1 MPLTKINTYS
11 VKDNTPGSVLYY
23 DASGKLQVMP
33 PGTNGQFLRTNG
45 AGVNPAWSNVT
56 SSIVS
61 FRYDQRAADNVTVG
75 TDAVY
80 LNMEVTMPAMKA
92 GSRYKIEG
100 WSSTDD
106 TNSSTYGVGLSIWV
120 RDNTTGNSY
129 WAHRQS
135 RHTIYDSAGGDHY
148 RLAHVN
154 YVTTG
159 TEWDGYTSGLVAGR
173 SYTFR
178 LYGRTNNGNGWFN
191 TTNMSDRFGPAGG
204 LYVWEIDGGMF

>member
-1 MPLTKINTYS
+1 MALTKAKSTNLANS
-11 VKDNTPGSVLYY
+11 TPGGLFYY
-23 DASGKLQVMP
+23 DTTGAPAIMPGGVTGQVIKYN
-33 PGTNGQFLRTNG
+33 GTLPSWQN
-45 AGVNPAWSNVT
+45 NPT
-56 SSIVS
+56 IVS
-61 FRYDQRAADNVTVG
+61 FRYSQIAAANITVG
-75 TDAVY
+75 TDNVY
-80 LNMEVTMPAMKA
+80 LNVEVTMPAMKA

-154 YVTTG
+154 YVTDG
-159 TEWDGYTSGLVAGR
+159 SEWDGYTLGLVAGR

-191 TTNMSDRFGPAGG
+191 TVNMSDRFGPATG
-204 LYVWEIDGGMF
+204 LYVYELDGACFQ